1 MLAPLDREPDPS
13 GRAWLQA
20 VQVAALFAIDPVG
33 TGGVRVRAHAGPVL
47 DAWLVLLKGLLA
59 GRTWTRVP
67 VSISDER
74 LLGGLDLPATLAAGR
89 PVLQAGVLVSS
100 DNGVIV
106 MPMAERLP
114 GGTAARIAAALDQR
128 EVLLER
134 DGLCD
139 RRAARFGVV
148 LLDEGLADDPG
159 VPEALADRLAF
170 DIDLRQVSPTTAM
183 DERMPSTGISHGD
196 VTSAARRLNGIGVP
210 DAASAAL
217 CSTALALGVYSMR
230 APLLAMAVAR
240 ASAALD
246 GNNECSEDDVQIAAS
261 LVLAPRATQW
271 PAAAADDRQ
280 AADEEVPTEH
290 DDNVDSAEP
299 DEPDESQQAAAQQHD
314 DPAHDER
321 DRQDADDRDDSNDS
335 NDSNDTEDDAESAV
349 PDHAQQAMEDRVLDA
364 AQAAIPAGLLARLL
378 SGAALP
384 RATAGRAGAQSS
396 GGQRGRPVGSKRA
409 PPASGQ
415 RLHLIDTLRAAAP
428 WQRLRQAT
436 ASSSDGKARVQVRAE
451 DFHVRRIRQ
460 KSATTT
466 VFVVDA
472 SGSSAMHRLAEAKGA
487 VELLLADC
495 YVRRDQVAV
504 IAFRGKQA
512 ELLLPPTRSLV
523 NAKRRLAGLP
533 GGGGTPL
540 ANALDVAAELAD
552 GIARRGQSPMLVLLT
567 DGRANVARDG
577 SGGRERAMADAMQSG
592 RQLAQRPW
600 PVLLID
606 TSSKPQREAAEL
618 AQAMRAH
625 YLPLPYAGAER
636 LAQSVRSSLHA
647 GAQRLA

>member
-1 MLAPLDREPDPS
+1 MLAPLDRDPDPS
-13 GRAWLQA
+13 GRAWQLA

-33 TGGVRVRAHAGPVL
+33 IGGVRVRAHAGPVR
-47 DAWLVLLKGLLA
+47 DAWLALLKGLLA
-59 GRTWTRVP
+59 GRPWTRMP
-67 VSISDER
+67 VTISDER

-89 PVLQAGVLVSS
+89 PVLQAGVLASS
-100 DNGVIV
+100 DRGVLV
-106 MPMAERLP
+106 LPMAERLP
-114 GGTAARIAAALDQR
+114 AGAAARIAAALDRR

-139 RRAARFGVV
+139 RRPARLGVV
-148 LLDEGLADDPG
+148 ALDEGLADDPG
-159 VPEALADRLAF
+159 VPVALADRLAF
-170 DIDLRQVSPTTAM
+170 DIDLRSVSPSVAL
-183 DERMPSTGISHGD
+183 DERMPSTAISSGD
-196 VTSAARRLNGIGVP
+196 VLAAAERLAGVTAP

-217 CSTALALGVYSMR
+217 CATALALGVDSMR
-230 APLLAMAVAR
+230 SPLLALAVAR

-246 GNNECSEDDVQIAAS
+246 GNRECSEDDVQIAAA

-271 PAAAADDRQ
+271 PSAAAEAPDDEPPPEQ
-280 AADEEVPTEH
+280 ADEQ
-290 DDNVDSAEP
+290 DSDVP
-299 DEPDESQQAAAQQHD
+299 DEPPQSAAQQDEPRQEEPQQDESRQAQDHD
-314 DPAHDER
+314 APDPE
-321 DRQDADDRDDSNDS
+321 
-335 NDSNDTEDDAESAV
+335 
-349 PDHAQQAMEDRVLDA
+349 PDHAETDRTQAAMEDRVLEA

-384 RATAGRAGAQSS
+384 RATAGRAGAQAS

-428 WQRLRQAT
+428 WQRLRQSMAPASAT
-436 ASSSDGKARVQVRAE
+436 ATAVTPRVLVRAE

-504 IAFRGKQA
+504 IAFRGRQA

-533 GGGGTPL
+533 GGGGTPI
-540 ANALDVAAELAD
+540 AHALDAAAELAD
-552 GIARRGQSPMLVLLT
+552 GIARRGQSPLVVLLT

-577 SGGRERAMADAMQSG
+577 SGGRERAMQDALQSG
-592 RQLAQRPW
+592 RQFAQRQW
-600 PVLLID
+600 SVLLID
-606 TSSKPQREAAEL
+606 TSPKPQREAAEL
-618 AQAMRAH
+618 AQAMRAQ

-636 LAQSVRSSLHA
+636 LAQSVRGSLHA
-647 GAQRLA
+647 GAQRIA

>member
-1 MLAPLDREPDPS
+1 MLAPLDRDPDPS
-13 GRAWLQA
+13 GRTWQQA

-47 DAWLVLLKGLLA
+47 DAWLTLLKGLLD
-59 GRTWTRVP
+59 GRPWTRVP

-89 PVLQAGVLVSS
+89 PILQAGVLASS
-100 DNGVIV
+100 DQGVLV
-106 MPMAERLP
+106 MPMAERLSA
-114 GGTAARIAAALDQR
+114 GTAARIAAVLDRR

-139 RRAARFGVV
+139 RRPARIGVV

-170 DIDLRQVSPTTAM
+170 DIDLRSVSPSVAL
-183 DERMPSTGISHGD
+183 DERMPSTAISRGD
-196 VTSAARRLNGIGVP
+196 VFAAAQRLAGITAP

-217 CSTALALGVYSMR
+217 CATALALGVDSMR
-230 APLLAMAVAR
+230 SPLLALAVAR

-246 GNNECSEDDVQIAAS
+246 GNRECSEDDVQIAAA
-261 LVLAPRATQW
+261 LTLAPRATQW
-271 PAAAADDRQ
+271 PSSASGAP
-280 AADEEVPTEH
+280 DEEPPSEQPDEH
-290 DDNVDSAEP
+290 DRDAPEEP
-299 DEPDESQQAAAQQHD
+299 PQAAAPNDETQQDQPQQDETQQDETQHAQD
-314 DPAHDER
+314 REAPEPEPANSAT
-321 DRQDADDRDDSNDS
+321 DRAQDA
-335 NDSNDTEDDAESAV
+335 
-349 PDHAQQAMEDRVLDA
+349 MEERVLEA

-384 RATAGRAGAQSS
+384 RATAGRAGAQAN

-428 WQRLRQAT
+428 WQKLRQST
-436 ASSSDGKARVQVRAE
+436 TPASAGKPRVQVRAE

-504 IAFRGKQA
+504 IAFRGRQA

-540 ANALDVAAELAD
+540 AHALDAAAELAD
-552 GIARRGQSPMLVLLT
+552 GIARRGQSPLVVLLT

-577 SGGRERAMADAMQSG
+577 SGGRERALQDALQSG
-592 RQLAQRPW
+592 RQLAQRQW

-606 TSSKPQREAAEL
+606 TSPKPQREAAEL
-618 AQAMRAH
+618 AQAMHAK

-636 LAQSVRSSLHA
+636 LAQSVRGSLH
-647 GAQRLA
+647 GGTQRIA

>member
-1 MLAPLDREPDPS
+1 MLAPLDRDPDPS

-47 DAWLVLLKGLLA
+47 DAWLALLKGLLA
-59 GRTWTRVP
+59 GRSWTRMP

-89 PVLQAGVLVSS
+89 PVLQAGVLVTA
-100 DNGVIV
+100 DEGVIV
-106 MPMAERLP
+106 LPMAERLP
-114 GGTAARIAAALDQR
+114 VGTAARIAAALDQR

-148 LLDEGLADDPG
+148 LLDEAMADDPG
-159 VPEALADRLAF
+159 VPDALADRLAF
-170 DIDLRQVSPTTAM
+170 DIDLRAIAPSTAR
-183 DERMPSTGISHGD
+183 DTRMPSTGISDGD
-196 VTSAARRLNGIGVP
+196 VQAAAARLNDIGAP

-217 CSTALALGVYSMR
+217 CSTALALGVVSMR
-230 APLLAMAVAR
+230 APLLALAVAR

-246 GNNECSEDDVQIAAS
+246 GNHDCSEDDVQIAAA

-271 PAAAADDRQ
+271 PSAAAE
-280 AADEEVPTEH
+280 AASDEANDEANDEEAGNDEA
-290 DDNVDSAEP
+290 DN
-299 DEPDESQQAAAQQHD
+299 DEPVEPQLADQRDDQRDDHRDEQR
-314 DPAHDER
+314 DEQR
-321 DRQDADDRDDSNDS
+321 DDRDDRD
-335 NDSNDTEDDAESAV
+335 DDASPPELDPERLQA
-349 PDHAQQAMEDRVLDA
+349 AMEDRVLDA

-384 RATAGRAGAQSS
+384 RATAGRAGAQAS

-415 RLHLIDTLRAAAP
+415 RLHLVDTLRAAAP
-428 WQRLRQAT
+428 WQRLRA
-436 ASSSDGKARVQVRAE
+436 AALAPPRGARVLVRAE

-504 IAFRGKQA
+504 IAFRGKQS

-540 ANALDVAAELAD
+540 AHALDAAAELAD
-552 GIARRGQSPMLVLLT
+552 GIARRGQSPLVVLLT

-577 SGGRERAMADAMQSG
+577 SGGRERAMQDALQSG
-592 RQLAQRPW
+592 RQLAQCLW
-600 PVLLID
+600 PVLVID
-606 TSSKPQREAAEL
+606 TSPKPQREAAEL
-618 AQAMRAH
+618 AQAMRAQ
-625 YLPLPYAGAER
+625 YLPLPHAGAER
-636 LAQSVRSSLHA
+636 LAQSVRGSLHH
-647 GAQRLA
+647 GAQGFA

>member
-33 TGGVRVRAHAGPVL
+33 SGGVRVRAHAGPVL
-47 DAWLVLLKGLLA
+47 DAWLALLKALLA
-59 GRTWTRVP
+59 GRPWLRVP

-89 PVLQAGVLVSS
+89 PVLQAGVLASV
-100 DNGVIV
+100 DQGVLLL
-106 MPMAERLP
+106 PMAERLP
-114 GGTAARIAAALDQR
+114 AGTAARIAAALDRR

-139 RRAARFGVV
+139 QRQSRFGVV

-159 VPEALADRLAF
+159 VPQALADRLAF
-170 DIDLRQVSPTTAM
+170 DIDLRAVAPSTAI

-196 VTSAARRLNGIGVP
+196 VIAAAERLTDIGTPDSAA
-210 DAASAAL
+210 AAL
-217 CSTALALGVYSMR
+217 CTTALALGVYSMR
-230 APLLAMAVAR
+230 APLLALAVAR

-246 GNNECSEDDVQIAAS
+246 GNQECSEDDVQIAAA

-271 PAAAADDRQ
+271 PSSASDSQESADD
-280 AADEEVPTEH
+280 
-290 DDNVDSAEP
+290 
-299 DEPDESQQAAAQQHD
+299 DEPPQQAEDDSPPSEEPQQAAAQQD
-314 DPAHDER
+314 EDPAQDDREDHDAE
-321 DRQDADDRDDSNDS
+321 DRDD
-335 NDSNDTEDDAESAV
+335 DDHEANAS
-349 PDHAQQAMEDRVLDA
+349 PDRAQQAMEDRVLDA

-384 RATAGRAGAQSS
+384 RATAGRAGAQSA

-415 RLHLIDTLRAAAP
+415 RLHLLDTLRAAAP
-428 WQRLRQAT
+428 WQRLRQT
-436 ASSSDGKARVQVRAE
+436 SSSNITGGSRVQVRAE

-540 ANALDVAAELAD
+540 AHALDTAAALAD
-552 GIARRGQSPMLVLLT
+552 GIARRGQSPLLVLLT

-577 SGGRERAMADAMQSG
+577 SGGRERALQDALQSG
-592 RQLAQRPW
+592 RQLAQRQW
-600 PVLLID
+600 PSLLID
-606 TSSKPQREAAEL
+606 TSPKPQREATEL
-618 AQAMRAH
+618 ALAMGAQ
-625 YLPLPYAGAER
+625 YMPLPHAGAER
-636 LAQSVRSSLHA
+636 LAQSVRSSLQH
-647 GAQRLA
+647 GSQRIA

>member
-20 VQVAALFAIDPVG
+20 VQVAALFAIDPIG
-33 TGGVRVRAHAGPVL
+33 SGGVRVRAHAGPVL
-47 DAWLVLLKGLLA
+47 DAWLALLKALLA
-59 GRTWTRVP
+59 GRPSLRVP

-89 PVLQAGVLVSS
+89 PVLQAGVLASV
-100 DNGVIV
+100 DQGVLV
-106 MPMAERLP
+106 LPMAERLP
-114 GGTAARIAAALDQR
+114 GGTAARIAAALDRR

-139 RRAARFGVV
+139 RRPARFGVV
-148 LLDEGLADDPG
+148 LIDEGLADDPG
-159 VPEALADRLAF
+159 VPDALADRLAF
-170 DIDLRQVSPTTAM
+170 DIDLRSVAPSTAM
-183 DERMPSTGISHGD
+183 DERMPSTGISHTD
-196 VTSAARRLNGIGVP
+196 VLAAAERLTGIGTP
-210 DAASAAL
+210 DSASAAL
-217 CSTALALGVYSMR
+217 CTTALALGVYSMR
-230 APLLAMAVAR
+230 APLLALAVAR
-240 ASAALD
+240 TSAALD
-246 GNNECSEDDVQIAAS
+246 GNRDCSEDDVQIAAA

-271 PAAAADDRQ
+271 PSAASDANDAMDDDGPAEQ
-280 AADEEVPTEH
+280 PDDE
-290 DDNVDSAEP
+290 SATQ
-299 DEPDESQQAAAQQHD
+299 DEPPQAAAQQHD
-314 DPAHDER
+314 EPAR
-321 DRQDADDRDDSNDS
+321 DARDHQDD
-335 NDSNDTEDDAESAV
+335 
-349 PDHAQQAMEDRVLDA
+349 PDHADEDSSSAAQDRAQQAMEDRVLDA

-384 RATAGRAGAQSS
+384 RATAGRAGAQSA

-409 PPASGQ
+409 PPVSGQ
-415 RLHLIDTLRAAAP
+415 RLHLLDTLRAAAP
-428 WQRLRQAT
+428 WQRLRQSGSPT
-436 ASSSDGKARVQVRAE
+436 GTPGSRVQVRPE

-540 ANALDVAAELAD
+540 AHALDTAAALAD
-552 GIARRGQSPMLVLLT
+552 GIARRGQSPLLVLLT

-577 SGGRERAMADAMQSG
+577 TGGRERALQDALQSG
-592 RQLAQRPW
+592 RQLAQRQW
-600 PVLLID
+600 PALLID
-606 TSSKPQREAAEL
+606 TSPKPQREATEL
-618 AQAMRAH
+618 ALAMGAQ
-625 YLPLPYAGAER
+625 YMPLPHAGAER
-636 LAQSVRSSLHA
+636 LAQSVRSSLQH
-647 GAQRLA
+647 GSQRIA

>member
-20 VQVAALFAIDPVG
+20 VQVAALFAIDPIG
-33 TGGVRVRAHAGPVL
+33 SGGVRVRAHAGPVL
-47 DAWLVLLKGLLA
+47 DAWLALLKALLA
-59 GRTWTRVP
+59 GRPSLRVP

-89 PVLQAGVLVSS
+89 PVLQAGVLASV
-100 DNGVIV
+100 DQGVLV
-106 MPMAERLP
+106 LPMAERLP
-114 GGTAARIAAALDQR
+114 AGTAARIAAALDRR

-139 RRAARFGVV
+139 RRPARFGVV
-148 LLDEGLADDPG
+148 LIDEGLADDPG
-159 VPEALADRLAF
+159 VPDALADRLAF
-170 DIDLRQVSPTTAM
+170 DIDLRSVAPSTAM
-183 DERMPSTGISHGD
+183 DERMPSTGISHAD
-196 VTSAARRLNGIGVP
+196 VLAAADRLTGIGTP
-210 DAASAAL
+210 DSASAAL
-217 CSTALALGVYSMR
+217 CTTALALGVYSMR
-230 APLLAMAVAR
+230 APLLALAVAR
-240 ASAALD
+240 TSAALD
-246 GNNECSEDDVQIAAS
+246 GNRDCSEDDVQIAAA

-271 PAAAADDRQ
+271 PSAASAANDANDTMDDDGPAEQ
-280 AADEEVPTEH
+280 P
-290 DDNVDSAEP
+290 DDNGATQ
-299 DEPDESQQAAAQQHD
+299 DEPPQAAAQQHD
-314 DPAHDER
+314 EPER
-321 DRQDADDRDDSNDS
+321 DARDQQDDPDRADDDLS
-335 NDSNDTEDDAESAV
+335 SAAQ
-349 PDHAQQAMEDRVLDA
+349 DRAQQAMEDRVLDA

-384 RATAGRAGAQSS
+384 RATAGRAGAQSA

-409 PPASGQ
+409 PPVSGQ
-415 RLHLIDTLRAAAP
+415 RLHLLDTLRAAAP
-428 WQRLRQAT
+428 WQRLRQSGSPTGT
-436 ASSSDGKARVQVRAE
+436 AGSRVQVRPE

-540 ANALDVAAELAD
+540 AHALDTAAALAD
-552 GIARRGQSPMLVLLT
+552 GIARRGQSPLLVLLT

-577 SGGRERAMADAMQSG
+577 TGGRERALQDALQSG
-592 RQLAQRPW
+592 RQLAQRQW
-600 PVLLID
+600 PALLID
-606 TSSKPQREAAEL
+606 TSPKQQREATEL
-618 AQAMRAH
+618 ALAMGAQ
-625 YLPLPYAGAER
+625 YMPLPHAGAER
-636 LAQSVRSSLHA
+636 LAQSVRSSLRHGSQPIA
-647 GAQRLA
+647 

>member
-1 MLAPLDREPDPS
+1 MLAPLDRDPDPS

-33 TGGVRVRAHAGPVL
+33 SGGVRVRAHAGPVL
-47 DAWLVLLKGLLA
+47 DAWLALLKALLA
-59 GRTWTRVP
+59 GRPWLRVP

-89 PVLQAGVLVSS
+89 PVLQAGVLASV
-100 DNGVIV
+100 DQGVLV
-106 MPMAERLP
+106 LPMAERLP
-114 GGTAARIAAALDQR
+114 GGTAARIAAALDRR

-139 RRAARFGVV
+139 RRQARFGVV

-170 DIDLRQVSPTTAM
+170 DIDLRSVAPSTAI
-183 DERMPSTGISHGD
+183 DERMPSTGISHAD
-196 VTSAARRLNGIGVP
+196 VVAAAERLTGIGTPDSAA
-210 DAASAAL
+210 AAL
-217 CSTALALGVYSMR
+217 CTTALALGVYSMR
-230 APLLAMAVAR
+230 APLLALAVAR

-246 GNNECSEDDVQIAAS
+246 GNQDCSEDDVQIAAG

-271 PAAAADDRQ
+271 PSSASEADD
-280 AADEEVPTEH
+280 AADEESPAEQLE
-290 DDNVDSAEP
+290 DSATADQP
-299 DEPDESQQAAAQQHD
+299 QQAAAQQPD
-314 DPAHDER
+314 DPVPDER
-321 DRQDADDRDDSNDS
+321 DHQNNRDDTDEESN
-335 NDSNDTEDDAESAV
+335 SAAQ
-349 PDHAQQAMEDRVLDA
+349 DRAQQAMEDRVLDA

-384 RATAGRAGAQSS
+384 RATAGRAGAQSA

-415 RLHLIDTLRAAAP
+415 RLHLLDTLRAAAP
-428 WQRLRQAT
+428 WQRLRQG
-436 ASSSDGKARVQVRAE
+436 SSLQLTDGSRIQVRAE

-460 KSATTT
+460 KPATTT

-540 ANALDVAAELAD
+540 AHALDTAAALAD
-552 GIARRGQSPMLVLLT
+552 GIARRGQSPLLVLLT

-577 SGGRERAMADAMQSG
+577 SGGRERALQDALQSG
-592 RQLAQRPW
+592 RQLAQRQW
-600 PVLLID
+600 PSLLID
-606 TSSKPQREAAEL
+606 TSPKPQREATEL
-618 AQAMRAH
+618 ALAMGAQ
-625 YLPLPYAGAER
+625 YMPLPHAGAER
-636 LAQSVRSSLHA
+636 LAQSVRSSLQH
-647 GAQRLA
+647 GSQRIA

>member
-1 MLAPLDREPDPS
+1 MLAPLDRDPDPS

-47 DAWLVLLKGLLA
+47 DAWLALLKGLLA
-59 GRTWTRVP
+59 GRSWTRMP

-89 PVLQAGVLVSS
+89 PVLQAGVLVMA
-100 DNGVIV
+100 DEGVIV
-106 MPMAERLP
+106 LPMAERLP
-114 GGTAARIAAALDQR
+114 VGTAARIAAALDQR

-148 LLDEGLADDPG
+148 LLDEAMADDPG
-159 VPEALADRLAF
+159 VPHALADRLAF
-170 DIDLRQVSPTTAM
+170 DIDLRAVVPSTAR
-183 DERMPSTGISHGD
+183 DTRMPSTGISDGD
-196 VTSAARRLNGIGVP
+196 VQAAAARLNDIGAP

-217 CSTALALGVYSMR
+217 CSTALALGVVSMR
-230 APLLAMAVAR
+230 APLLALAVAR

-246 GNNECSEDDVQIAAS
+246 GNHDCSEDDVQIAAA

-271 PAAAADDRQ
+271 PSAAAEATNDE
-280 AADEEVPTEH
+280 ANDEEARNDEA
-290 DDNVDSAEP
+290 DNGEPVDPQLA
-299 DEPDESQQAAAQQHD
+299 DQRD
-314 DPAHDER
+314 DER
-321 DRQDADDRDDSNDS
+321 DEQRDDRDD
-335 NDSNDTEDDAESAV
+335 DAPPPELDPERLQA
-349 PDHAQQAMEDRVLDA
+349 AMEDRVLDA

-384 RATAGRAGAQSS
+384 RATAGRAGAQAS

-415 RLHLIDTLRAAAP
+415 RLHLVDTLRAAAP
-428 WQRLRQAT
+428 WQRLRA
-436 ASSSDGKARVQVRAE
+436 AALAPPRGARVLVRAE

-504 IAFRGKQA
+504 IAFRGKQS

-540 ANALDVAAELAD
+540 AHALDTAAELAD
-552 GIARRGQSPMLVLLT
+552 GIARRGQSPLVVLLT

-577 SGGRERAMADAMQSG
+577 SGGRERAMQDALQSG
-592 RQLAQRPW
+592 RQLAQRLW
-600 PVLLID
+600 PVLVID
-606 TSSKPQREAAEL
+606 TSPKPQREAAEL
-618 AQAMRAH
+618 AQAMRAQ
-625 YLPLPYAGAER
+625 YLPLPHAGAER
-636 LAQSVRSSLHA
+636 LAQSVRGSLHH
-647 GAQRLA
+647 GAQGFA

>member
-1 MLAPLDREPDPS
+1 MLAPLDREPAPS

-33 TGGVRVRAHAGPVL
+33 SGGVRVRAHAGPVL
-47 DAWLVLLKGLLA
+47 DAWLALLKALLA
-59 GRTWTRVP
+59 GRPWLRVP

-89 PVLQAGVLVSS
+89 PVLQAGVLASV
-100 DNGVIV
+100 DQGVLLL
-106 MPMAERLP
+106 PMAERLP
-114 GGTAARIAAALDQR
+114 AGTAARIAAALDRR

-139 RRAARFGVV
+139 QRQSRFGVV

-159 VPEALADRLAF
+159 VPQALADRLAF
-170 DIDLRQVSPTTAM
+170 DIDLRAVAPSTAI

-196 VTSAARRLNGIGVP
+196 VIAAAERLTDIGTPDSAA
-210 DAASAAL
+210 AAL
-217 CSTALALGVYSMR
+217 CTTALALGVYSMR
-230 APLLAMAVAR
+230 APLLALAVAR

-246 GNNECSEDDVQIAAS
+246 GNQECSEDDVQIAAA

-271 PAAAADDRQ
+271 PSSASDSQESADD
-280 AADEEVPTEH
+280 
-290 DDNVDSAEP
+290 
-299 DEPDESQQAAAQQHD
+299 DEPPQQAEDDSPPSEEPQQAAAQQD
-314 DPAHDER
+314 EDPAQDDREDHDAE
-321 DRQDADDRDDSNDS
+321 DRDD
-335 NDSNDTEDDAESAV
+335 DDHEANAS
-349 PDHAQQAMEDRVLDA
+349 PDRAQQAMEDRVLDA

-384 RATAGRAGAQSS
+384 RATAGRAGAQSA

-415 RLHLIDTLRAAAP
+415 RLHLLDTLRAAAP
-428 WQRLRQAT
+428 WQRLRQT
-436 ASSSDGKARVQVRAE
+436 SSSNITGGSRVQVRAE

-540 ANALDVAAELAD
+540 AHALDTAAALAD
-552 GIARRGQSPMLVLLT
+552 GIARRGQSPLLVLLT

-577 SGGRERAMADAMQSG
+577 SGGRERALQDALQSG
-592 RQLAQRPW
+592 RQLAQRQW
-600 PVLLID
+600 PSLLID
-606 TSSKPQREAAEL
+606 TSPKPQREATEL
-618 AQAMRAH
+618 ALAMGAQ
-625 YLPLPYAGAER
+625 YMPLPHAGAER
-636 LAQSVRSSLHA
+636 LAQSVRSSLQH
-647 GAQRLA
+647 GSQRIA

>member
-1 MLAPLDREPDPS
+1 MLAPLDRDPDPS

-47 DAWLVLLKGLLA
+47 DAWLALLHGLLA
-59 GRTWTRVP
+59 GRSWTRMP

-89 PVLQAGVLVSS
+89 PVLQAGVLVAA
-100 DNGVIV
+100 NEGVIV
-106 MPMAERLP
+106 LPMAERLP
-114 GGTAARIAAALDQR
+114 VGTAARIAAALDQR

-139 RRAARFGVV
+139 RRTARFGVV
-148 LLDEGLADDPG
+148 LLDEAMADDPG
-159 VPEALADRLAF
+159 VPDALADRLAF
-170 DIDLRQVSPTTAM
+170 DIDLRAVTAATAR
-183 DERMPSTGISHGD
+183 DARMPSTGISDGD
-196 VTSAARRLNGIGVP
+196 VQAAAARLNDISAP

-217 CSTALALGVYSMR
+217 CTTALALGVMSMR
-230 APLLAMAVAR
+230 APLLALAVAR

-246 GNNECSEDDVQIAAS
+246 GNQDCSEDDVQIAAA

-271 PAAAADDRQ
+271 PSAAADAANDEQ
-280 AADEEVPTEH
+280 ASDEQADSGDEQPSEPQQAGQHDVH
-290 DDNVDSAEP
+290 DD
-299 DEPDESQQAAAQQHD
+299 HD
-314 DPAHDER
+314 DHGDHDHHDDDDEGTPPPALDPER
-321 DRQDADDRDDSNDS
+321 VQA
-335 NDSNDTEDDAESAV
+335 
-349 PDHAQQAMEDRVLDA
+349 AMEDRVLDA

-384 RATAGRAGAQSS
+384 RATAGRAGAQAS
-396 GGQRGRPVGSKRA
+396 GGLRGRPVGSKRA

-428 WQRLRQAT
+428 WQRLRAAALQ
-436 ASSSDGKARVQVRAE
+436 SSSPSSGTPPRGARVLVRAE

-504 IAFRGKQA
+504 IAFRGKQS

-540 ANALDVAAELAD
+540 AHALDAAAALAD
-552 GIARRGQSPMLVLLT
+552 GIARRGQSPLVVLLT

-577 SGGRERAMADAMQSG
+577 SGGRERAMQDALQSG
-592 RQLAQRPW
+592 RQLAQRLW

-606 TSSKPQREAAEL
+606 TSPKPQREAAEL
-618 AQAMRAH
+618 AQAMRAQ
-625 YLPLPYAGAER
+625 YLPLPHAGAEH
-636 LAQSVRSSLHA
+636 LAQSVRGSLHH
-647 GAQRLA
+647 GAQRFA